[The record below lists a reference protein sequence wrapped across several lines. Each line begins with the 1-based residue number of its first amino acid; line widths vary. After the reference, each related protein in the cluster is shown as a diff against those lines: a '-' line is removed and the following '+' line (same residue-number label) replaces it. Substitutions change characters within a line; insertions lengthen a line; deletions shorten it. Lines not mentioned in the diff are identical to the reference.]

1 MKRAASPAD
10 VFRALGDEHRLRIL
24 DFIARGDPR
33 CCSTSHGICG
43 CDVKNA
49 IGLAQATVSHHL
61 KILLEAQLISAEKHG
76 RWVRYQLTVSGANI
90 AQTMLEGLYGASP
103 NTPEAPRD

>member
-1 MKRAASPAD
+1 MKRAAAPAD

-24 DFIARGDPR
+24 DFIARGEAR
-33 CCSTSHGICG
+33 HLSTSHGICG

-61 KILLEAQLISAEKHG
+61 KILLEAQLIGAEKHG
-76 RWVRYQLTVSGANI
+76 RWVRYQLTVTGANI
-90 AQTMLEGLYGASP
+90 AQTRLEGLYGVRKFTAQ
-103 NTPEAPRD
+103 D